1 MASVS
6 PVPPPGTL
14 RDLGVLPGRL
24 LGTALLAGVAAF
36 GLGHAFELAMA
47 PAAAMAALT
56 AAAVFATAAVVGA
69 GLHRTVAVPVS
80 LCTRLLGELRQGGS
94 IGRLPE
100 AGAPLLLQ
108 LVRALNAASQAIAGR
123 DRSCQQ
129 GRSAVAAAGHL
140 SAQHLDALP
149 CAALLLDPQAGV
161 VGANA
166 LARQQLPLRELPNA
180 PGPARYR
187 LAGAPATAV
196 ATAVAGRV
204 GHAAPIQVHGI
215 AHAGTTFSLH
225 LAALP
230 AATDELLVALFPAEP
245 AAAAPA
251 DERALFTALSR
262 AVREP
267 LQGLCLSSAALAQ
280 MSQAPVAQWREFA
293 GNLQREGER
302 LRGVVDDLVVVEA
315 IRRGEGRQHWVSHD
329 AANLTADALR
339 LAAGT
344 FAAKQQRSELRV
356 DGPTAIDC
364 DGPRFVDALVR
375 CLGDACAR
383 GPRGGL
389 VQVLVQGLPDRVEV
403 TIADD
408 LPGLRVPQK
417 APPAGHTAAGASDLG
432 LAVGRELLAA
442 MGGSLHREDSPCG
455 GQQLRLVVP
464 AAASARV

>member
-1 MASVS
+1 MATVS

-24 LGTALLAGVAAF
+24 LGTALLAGTAAF
-36 GLGHAFELAMA
+36 GLGHALDLAVA
-47 PAAAMAALT
+47 PAIAMAALT
-56 AAAVFATAAVVGA
+56 AAAVFATAAVLGA

-123 DRSCQQ
+123 DRSCAQ
-129 GRSAVAAAGHL
+129 GRSALAAAGHL
-140 SAQHLDALP
+140 GAQHLEALP
-149 CAALLLDPQAGV
+149 CAALLLDAKGGV
-161 VGANA
+161 VGANT
-166 LARQQLPLRELPNA
+166 LARQQLPLQELPNT
-180 PGPARYR
+180 PQTARYR
-187 LAGAPATAV
+187 LAGAPATAL
-196 ATAVAGRV
+196 ATALAGRV
-204 GHAAPIQVHGI
+204 GHTAPIQVPGI
-215 AHAGTTFSLH
+215 AYAGTMVSLH
-225 LAALP
+225 LAA
-230 AATDELLVALFPAEP
+230 AADERLVALFPKEAT
-245 AAAAPA
+245 AAAPT
-251 DERALFTALSR
+251 DEHALFTALSR

-267 LQGLCLSSAALAQ
+267 LQGLCVSSAALAQ
-280 MSQAPVAQWREFA
+280 MAQAPVAQWREFA

-315 IRRGEGRQHWVSHD
+315 IRRGEGRQHRVRHD

-339 LAAGT
+339 LAAAT
-344 FAAKQQRSELRV
+344 FAAKQQRAELRV
-356 DGPTAIDC
+356 DGPTTIDC
-364 DGPRFVDALVR
+364 DGPRFVDVLVR

-383 GPRGGL
+383 GQRGGL

-408 LPGLRVPQK
+408 LPGLRVPQQT
-417 APPAGHTAAGASDLG
+417 PPTGATNDLG